1 MKMRNT
7 ETGWGAPARLLHWAV
22 AAVIVF
28 QLGMGVWMANFVDDL
43 YARFAM
49 TQTHKSWGALV
60 FALGAL
66 RIAWRMANPVSPAL
80 PQDTPL
86 WSQRAAQA
94 SHGLLY
100 VLMIALPV
108 SGWLMASAS
117 ELQEMYGVRNMVFGL
132 FELPDPFAPGDAGL
146 EAVFRAIHNGGAVAL
161 ALLLVAHAG
170 GALRHHFV
178 LRDDVLRRMIRG
190 G

>member
-1 MKMRNT
+1 MLMRNT
-7 ETGWGAPARLLHWAV
+7 ETGWGAPARLLHWAI
-22 AAVIVF
+22 AALILF
-28 QLGMGVWMANFVDDL
+28 QLGMGAWMANFVDDL

-49 TQTHKSWGALV
+49 TQTHKSWGTVV
-60 FALGAL
+60 FALAVA
-66 RIAWRMANPVSPAL
+66 RISWRMANPVAPAL
-80 PQDTPL
+80 PEATPRWERL
-86 WSQRAAQA
+86 AASL

-100 VLMIALPV
+100 ALMLLLPV

-132 FELPDPFAPGDAGL
+132 FEMPDPFVPGDAGL
-146 EAVFRAIHNGGAVAL
+146 EAVFRAIHVGGAITLSLV
-161 ALLLVAHAG
+161 LLAHAG
-170 GALRHHFV
+170 AALRHHFV